1 MTYYDLAKSFDS
13 RYTEM
18 STAFLVF
25 IISQSRQY
33 LAAVS
38 SEISWGYLLKA
49 SGILPVINLIISK
62 LLTGLRAISIG
73 ATVMV
78 CELPAAELQW
88 QGQCQ
93 GLELGLQSSSRPM
106 HLDACRAITGQL
118 VYFS

>member
-38 SEISWGYLLKA
+38 SEMETLK
-49 SGILPVINLIISK
+49 P
-62 LLTGLRAISIG
+62 
-73 ATVMV
+73 
-78 CELPAAELQW
+78 
-88 QGQCQ
+88 
-93 GLELGLQSSSRPM
+93 
-106 HLDACRAITGQL
+106 
-118 VYFS
+118 